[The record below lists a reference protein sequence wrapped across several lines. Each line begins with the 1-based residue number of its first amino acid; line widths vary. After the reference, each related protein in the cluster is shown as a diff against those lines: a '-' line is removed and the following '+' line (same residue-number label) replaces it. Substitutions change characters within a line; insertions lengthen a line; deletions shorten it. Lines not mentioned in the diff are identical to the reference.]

1 MKIHEL
7 VQGSPEWQAFRLT
20 HHGASEAAAML
31 GVSKKTTRSELLR
44 IKHTGT
50 PKEFSDWVQ
59 VNILDYGH
67 QVEALARPLVED
79 IIGEDLY
86 PVTCSDE
93 DEGGN
98 LSASCDGLTMLYD
111 TAFEHKQ
118 WNEAL
123 AASVRAGVLPEE
135 HMPQCQQ
142 IMLVTG
148 AARVIFTV
156 SDGTPDRLVWIEVQP
171 DQVWFDRIRA
181 GWAQFDRDLADY
193 VLPAPKAEIVANT
206 VQALPAVSVQVSGS
220 LAVAENFTVFEEAL
234 RKFLDERLIRE
245 PQTDQDFADLDLQ
258 IKALKRAE
266 DALDAAEAQML
277 AQVSGVDAAKRAKDA
292 LHKLTRDNR
301 LMAEKLLES
310 EKKRRREEK
319 LEAARKA
326 FADHLVELQ
335 REISGL
341 RLDVL
346 APDFAAAIK
355 GLKTLA
361 SVQDKIDTA
370 LANGKIA
377 ADQKAAD
384 LRTKLAWV
392 STNAAEHRA
401 LLPDLQQ
408 LAVKP
413 LDDFKLAITARI
425 EAHKK
430 AEADRLE
437 AQREQIR
444 KEEAERLEREAREKQ
459 ARDAAAAQ
467 QRTLDDAEDATI
479 VPLHPA
485 NAALENNGPE
495 SLASYFPGNA
505 DSASFLGMDMAAA
518 PAVELVTTSPQCA
531 AHSRPMG
538 GRGSGGSL
546 SPATLKLGQIN
557 ERLAPITLTADG
569 LATLGFPHVATDKSA
584 KLYRERDFP
593 RICAAL
599 VQHIQTVQAGQPAP
613 ATQAAPAEI
622 RNSERTIDMATRTPA
637 AAFDDAA
644 DYQHIPMKEV
654 ESHKIKAVGYDEAT
668 RTLAV
673 TFQRGAGA
681 IYHYPDVE
689 PQVYADFIGAE
700 SLGAFFGQ
708 HLQSLPFKKFRPE
721 EVAA

>member
-31 GVSKKTTRSELLR
+31 GLSKKTTRSELLR

-67 QVEALARPLVED
+67 QVEALARPLVEE

-86 PVTCSDE
+86 PVTTSNE

-118 WNEAL
+118 WNESL
-123 AASVRAGVLPEE
+123 AASVRAGILPDE

-148 AARVIFTV
+148 AARVIFVV
-156 SDGTPDRLVWIEVQP
+156 SDGTPDNLVWVEVRP
-171 DQVWFDRIRA
+171 DPEWFDRIRA

-319 LEAARKA
+319 LETARKA
-326 FADHLVELQ
+326 FADHLAELQ

-392 STNAAEHRA
+392 ATNAAEHRA
-401 LLPDLQQ
+401 LLADLQQ

-425 EAHKK
+425 DAHKK

-444 KEEAERLEREAREKQ
+444 KEEADRLEREAKDKQERE
-459 ARDAAAAQ
+459 AAAVAQ
-467 QRTLDDAEDATI
+467 QRTLDEAEDTAI

-485 NAALENNGPE
+485 NAALENNGPD
-495 SLASYFPGNA
+495 SLASHFPGNA
-505 DSASFLGMDMAAA
+505 DASAFLGMDMAAA
-518 PAVELVTTSPQCA
+518 PAVEIVTASPQCA

-538 GRGSGGSL
+538 GGGGGSL
-546 SPATLKLGQIN
+546 STATLKLGQIN
-557 ERLAPITLTADG
+557 ERLAPIALTADG

-599 VQHIQTVQAGQPAP
+599 VRHIQAVQAGLH
-613 ATQAAPAEI
+613 
-622 RNSERTIDMATRTPA
+622 R
-637 AAFDDAA
+637 
-644 DYQHIPMKEV
+644 
-654 ESHKIKAVGYDEAT
+654 
-668 RTLAV
+668 L
-673 TFQRGAGA
+673 
-681 IYHYPDVE
+681 
-689 PQVYADFIGAE
+689 
-700 SLGAFFGQ
+700 
-708 HLQSLPFKKFRPE
+708 
-721 EVAA
+721 

>member
-31 GVSKKTTRSELLR
+31 GLSKKTTRSELLR

-59 VNILDYGH
+59 KNILDYGH
-67 QVEALARPLVED
+67 QVEALARPLVEE

-86 PVTCSDE
+86 PVTCSNE

-148 AARVIFTV
+148 AARVIFVV
-156 SDGTPDRLVWIEVQP
+156 SDGTPGNLVWVEVRP
-171 DQVWFDRIRA
+171 DPEWFDRIRA

-193 VLPAPKAEIVANT
+193 VLPDAKPSIVAEP
-206 VQALPAVSVQVSGS
+206 VQALPAVSVQVSGA
-220 LAVAENFTVFEEAL
+220 LTVAENFTVFEEAL

-326 FADHLVELQ
+326 FADHLAELQ

-341 RLDVL
+341 RLEVP

-370 LANGKIA
+370 LANGKIS

-384 LRTKLAWV
+384 LRTKMGWIE
-392 STNAAEHRA
+392 SNAAEYRA
-401 LLPDLQQ
+401 LLADLQQ
-408 LAVKP
+408 LAAKP

-425 EAHKK
+425 DAHKR
-430 AEADRLE
+430 AEAERLE

-444 KEEAERLEREAREKQ
+444 KEEADRLEREAKEK
-459 ARDAAAAQ
+459 AERDATAAQ
-467 QRTLDDAEDATI
+467 QRSPLDEAEDAPI
-479 VPLHPA
+479 MPLHRA
-485 NAALENNGPE
+485 NSELENSGPD
-495 SLASYFPGNA
+495 SLANHFPGN
-505 DSASFLGMDMAAA
+505 SG
-518 PAVELVTTSPQCA
+518 LVTDNPQCA
-531 AHSRPMG
+531 AHIRPLG
-538 GRGSGGSL
+538 GGDGGSL
-546 SPATLKLGQIN
+546 SPAMLKLGQIN
-557 ERLAPITLTADG
+557 ERLAPIALTADG
-569 LATLGFPHVATDKSA
+569 LATLGFTHAATDKSA
-584 KLYRERDFP
+584 KLYLASDFS

-599 VQHIQTVQAGQPAP
+599 VRHIQTVQAGQPAP
-613 ATQAAPAEI
+613 ATQAAPAAT
-622 RNSERTIDMATRTPA
+622 RNPERTDDMATQAPA
-637 AAFDDAA
+637 AAFDDAS

-654 ESHKIKAVGYDEAT
+654 ESNKIKAVGYDEASK
-668 RTLAV
+668 TLAV
-673 TFQRGAGA
+673 VFKRIAGA
-681 IYHYPDVE
+681 IYHYPNVE
-689 PQVYADFIGAE
+689 PQMYADFIGAE
-700 SLGAFFGQ
+700 SLGSFFCT
-708 HLQSLPFKKFRPE
+708 HIQSLPFKKFHPKQ
-721 EVAA
+721 VAA

>member
-31 GVSKKTTRSELLR
+31 GLSKKTTRSELLR

-67 QVEALARPLVED
+67 QVEALARPLVEE

-86 PVTCSDE
+86 PVTTSNE

-123 AASVRAGVLPEE
+123 AASVRAGILPEE

-148 AARVIFTV
+148 AARVIFVV
-156 SDGTPDRLVWIEVQP
+156 SDGTPGNLVWVEVRP
-171 DQVWFDRIRA
+171 DPEWFDRIRA

-193 VLPAPKAEIVANT
+193 VLPEAKPAIVAEP
-206 VQALPAVSVQVSGS
+206 VQALPAVSVQVSGA
-220 LAVAENFTVFEEAL
+220 LTVAENFTVFEQAL
-234 RKFLDERLIRE
+234 RQFLDERLIRE

-319 LEAARKA
+319 IEAARKA
-326 FADHLVELQ
+326 FADHLAELQ
-335 REISGL
+335 REIADL
-341 RLDVL
+341 RLDVP
-346 APDFAAAIK
+346 APDFAAVIK

-361 SVQDKIDTA
+361 SVQDKLDTA

-392 STNAAEHRA
+392 GHRMR
-401 LLPDLQQ
+401 PN
-408 LAVKP
+408 
-413 LDDFKLAITARI
+413 TARCCP
-425 EAHKK
+425 
-430 AEADRLE
+430 
-437 AQREQIR
+437 
-444 KEEAERLEREAREKQ
+444 
-459 ARDAAAAQ
+459 
-467 QRTLDDAEDATI
+467 TC
-479 VPLHPA
+479 
-485 NAALENNGPE
+485 NNSRP
-495 SLASYFPGNA
+495 SRW
-505 DSASFLGMDMAAA
+505 
-518 PAVELVTTSPQCA
+518 TTSSWR
-531 AHSRPMG
+531 SRPAST
-538 GRGSGGSL
+538 RTSGPRPSDWRPTARASARKKPSAWSARRRTSRSARRPPPSNARLTRRKTPPSCRCTRPMRRWRTTAPTVSL
-546 SPATLKLGQIN
+546 
-557 ERLAPITLTADG
+557 
-569 LATLGFPHVATDKSA
+569 
-584 KLYRERDFP
+584 
-593 RICAAL
+593 
-599 VQHIQTVQAGQPAP
+599 
-613 ATQAAPAEI
+613 
-622 RNSERTIDMATRTPA
+622 ATRTHRPSWEWTWQQRRRRNSSRPAPSARPTAARWVATVA
-637 AAFDDAA
+637 AAS
-644 DYQHIPMKEV
+644 PP
-654 ESHKIKAVGYDEAT
+654 
-668 RTLAV
+668 
-673 TFQRGAGA
+673 QR
-681 IYHYPDVE
+681 
-689 PQVYADFIGAE
+689 
-700 SLGAFFGQ
+700 
-708 HLQSLPFKKFRPE
+708 
-721 EVAA
+721 

>member
-326 FADHLVELQ
+326 FADHLAELQ

-401 LLPDLQQ
+401 LLADLQQ
-408 LAVKP
+408 LTAKP
-413 LDDFKLAITARI
+413 IDDFRLAITARI
-425 EAHKK
+425 DAHKK
-430 AEADRLE
+430 AEAEKLE

-444 KEEAERLEREAREKQ
+444 KEEAERLEREAMEKQ
-459 ARDAAAAQ
+459 ANESAAAQ
-467 QRTLDDAEDATI
+467 QRTLDDAEDAAI

-485 NAALENNGPE
+485 NTALENNGPD
-495 SLASYFPGNA
+495 SLASHFPGNA
-505 DSASFLGMDMAAA
+505 DSASFLGMDMAAE
-518 PAVELVTTSPQCA
+518 PAAELVTASPQCA

-538 GRGSGGSL
+538 GGCGDSL
-546 SPATLKLGQIN
+546 HPATLKLGQIN
-557 ERLAPITLTADG
+557 ERLSPIALTADG
-569 LATLGFPHVATDKSA
+569 LATLGFPHIATDKSA
-584 KLYRERDFP
+584 KLYREQDFP

-599 VQHIQTVQAGQPAP
+599 VRHIQTVQAGQPAP
-613 ATQAAPAEI
+613 ATKAIPATTI
-622 RNSERTIDMATRTPA
+622 QPERTDDMATRPPA

-644 DYQHIPMKEV
+644 QYHHIPMKEV
-654 ESHKIKAVGYDEAT
+654 DSNKIKAVGYDEAA

-673 TFQRGAGA
+673 TFTRGNGA

-689 PQVYADFIGAE
+689 PQVYADFINAE
-700 SLGAFFGQ
+700 SLGTFFGRN
-708 HLQSLPFKKFRPE
+708 LQNLPFKKFHPE

>member
-31 GVSKKTTRSELLR
+31 GLSKKTTRSELLR

-67 QVEALARPLVED
+67 QVEALARPLVEE

-86 PVTCSDE
+86 PVTTSNE

-118 WNEAL
+118 WNESL
-123 AASVRAGVLPEE
+123 AASVRAGILPEE

-148 AARVIFTV
+148 AARVIFVV
-156 SDGTPDRLVWIEVQP
+156 SDGTPDNLVWVEVRP
-171 DQVWFDRIRA
+171 DPEWFDRIRA

-319 LEAARKA
+319 LETARKA
-326 FADHLVELQ
+326 FADHLSELQ

-392 STNAAEHRA
+392 ATNAAEHRA
-401 LLPDLQQ
+401 LLADLQQ

-425 EAHKK
+425 DAHKK

-444 KEEAERLEREAREKQ
+444 KEEADRLEREAKDKQERE
-459 ARDAAAAQ
+459 AAAAAQ
-467 QRTLDDAEDATI
+467 QRTLDEAEDTAI

-485 NAALENNGPE
+485 NAVLENNGPD
-495 SLASYFPGNA
+495 SLASHFPGNA
-505 DSASFLGMDMAAA
+505 DASAFLGMDMAAA
-518 PAVELVTTSPQCA
+518 PAAELVTTSPQCA

-538 GRGSGGSL
+538 GGGGGSL
-546 SPATLKLGQIN
+546 STATLKLGQIN
-557 ERLAPITLTADG
+557 ERLAPIALTADG

-599 VQHIQTVQAGQPAP
+599 VRHIQTVQAGQPAP
-613 ATQAAPAEI
+613 ATQAAPA
-622 RNSERTIDMATRTPA
+622 ATRNPQPRK
-637 AAFDDAA
+637 
-644 DYQHIPMKEV
+644 DYRHGNP
-654 ESHKIKAVGYDEAT
+654 ST
-668 RTLAV
+668 RSS
-673 TFQRGAGA
+673 
-681 IYHYPDVE
+681 I
-689 PQVYADFIGAE
+689 
-700 SLGAFFGQ
+700 
-708 HLQSLPFKKFRPE
+708 
-721 EVAA
+721 

>member
-31 GVSKKTTRSELLR
+31 GLSKKTTRSELLR

-67 QVEALARPLVED
+67 QVEALARPLVEE

-86 PVTCSDE
+86 PVTTSNE

-123 AASVRAGVLPEE
+123 AASVRAGILPEE

-148 AARVIFTV
+148 AARVIFVV
-156 SDGTPDRLVWIEVQP
+156 SDGTPGNLVWVEVRP
-171 DQVWFDRIRA
+171 DPEWFDRIRA

-193 VLPAPKAEIVANT
+193 VLPEAKPAIVAEP
-206 VQALPAVSVQVSGS
+206 VQALPAVSVQVSGA
-220 LAVAENFTVFEEAL
+220 LTVAENFTVFEQAL
-234 RKFLDERLIRE
+234 RQFLDERLIRE

-319 LEAARKA
+319 IEAARKA
-326 FADHLVELQ
+326 FADHLTELQ
-335 REISGL
+335 REITEL
-341 RLDVL
+341 RLDVP
-346 APDFAAAIK
+346 APDFAAVIK

-361 SVQDKIDTA
+361 SVQDKLDTA

-377 ADQKAAD
+377 ADQKAGD

-392 STNAAEHRA
+392 GTNAAEHRA

-425 EAHKK
+425 DAHKR
-430 AEADRLE
+430 AEAERLEADR
-437 AQREQIR
+437 ARIR
-444 KEEAERLEREAREKQ
+444 KEEAERLEREAKDKQERE
-459 ARDAAAAQ
+459 AAAAQ
-467 QRTLDDAEDATI
+467 QRSLDEAEDAAI

-485 NAALENNGPE
+485 NAALENSGPD
-495 SLASYFPGNA
+495 SLASYFPSGA
-505 DSASFLGMDMAAA
+505 DASALLGVDMAAA
-518 PAVELVTTSPQCA
+518 PAAELVTASPQCA

-538 GRGSGGSL
+538 GGGGGSL
-546 SPATLKLGQIN
+546 STATLKLGQIN
-557 ERLAPITLTADG
+557 ERLAPIALTADG

-599 VQHIQTVQAGQPAP
+599 VRHIQTVQAGQPAP
-613 ATQAAPAEI
+613 ATQAAPATT
-622 RNSERTIDMATRTPA
+622 RNPERTTDMATRAPA

-681 IYHYPDVE
+681 IYHYPNVE

-700 SLGAFFGQ
+700 SLGSFFGA
-708 HLQSLPFKKFRPE
+708 HLQSLPFKKFHPE
-721 EVAA
+721 QVAA